1 MVATTY
7 FLTKKIG
14 QVKPQLIVQAGIA
27 GSFTEQA
34 LCSTVVIKEDCFA
47 DLGVMEENQFKSIF
61 NLGLSDPDHYP
72 FNQGLLKNPYSHLMD
87 LTNLEHVKGITINE
101 ISTDK
106 SRIDWHQQRTRAMV
120 ETMEGAAF
128 HYVCLHEK
136 IPFLQIRSISNRVG
150 ERDKRKWE
158 IKKSIECLNEQ
169 LILLLEKIDAKNE
182 I

>member
-14 QVKPQLIVQAGIA
+14 QDRPQLIIQAGIA
-27 GSFTEQA
+27 GSFTDQA
-34 LCSTVVIKEDCFA
+34 LTSSVVIKEDCFA
-47 DLGVMEENQFKSIF
+47 DLGVMEENQFKSVF
-61 NLGLSDPDHYP
+61 NLGLSNPDHFP
-72 FNQGLLKNPYSHLMD
+72 FNQGLLKNPYAHLMD
-87 LTNLEHVKGITINE
+87 LTNLDHVKGITINE

-106 SRIDWHQQRTRAMV
+106 NRIDWHQQHTGAMV

-128 HYVCLHEK
+128 HYVCLQEK
-136 IPFLQIRSISNRVG
+136 IPFLQIRSISNKVG
-150 ERDKRKWE
+150 ERDKKKWE